1 MKASET
7 LKIAKSNFEYFL
19 KGKEKDSQFMNG
31 MKLFL
36 KDTNEV
42 LQTIYDESCQ
52 TPVGEKWLKEQ
63 LKINPAVNHFF
74 QIYFNRADN
83 VSLLEIFKSTN
94 PKKIILHFR
103 KYLRELEALI
113 KSSRINNNSD

>member
-7 LKIAKSNFEYFL
+7 LKIAKSNFEHFL

-31 MKLFL
+31 MKKFL

-42 LQTIYDESCQ
+42 LQSIYDESCQ
-52 TPVGEKWLKEQ
+52 TPAGEKRLKEQ

-83 VSLLEIFKSTN
+83 ASSLEIFKSTN
-94 PKKIILHFR
+94 PKKITLHCR
-103 KYLRELEALI
+103 KYLRELESLI
-113 KSSRINNNSD
+113 KSSNINNISD